1 MEPLGQDLGLD
12 VRLGAQLLLRL
23 EAGLKLI
30 KKKREAHAF
39 GERGAAGGEGMGSL
53 SPCTG
58 TCERMGCVWGGG
70 VRVHVSAC
78 LQSGAVTLQPVGA
91 DQCRGRADG

>member
-39 GERGAAGGEGMGSL
+39 GERGAAGGEGTGSL

-58 TCERMGCVWGGG
+58 TCERMGCEGGG
-70 VRVHVSAC
+70 CACARVRVPAERRC
-78 LQSGAVTLQPVGA
+78 YPAAGG
-91 DQCRGRADG
+91 G